1 MEKNIIRKGKSMGK
15 KKTAAQ
21 ETTKQ
26 HFSLKKVS
34 PLTDNQKKTFDQYA
48 SGNHLVL
55 FGSAG
60 SGKSFLAMYLAM
72 EDLLRSNSEYSKIII
87 IRSAVPTRD
96 LGFVPGTLEEKSKI
110 YQEPYMN
117 IVNELI
123 GRGDAWHFLINK
135 EIIEFQTT
143 SFLRGLTFKDCIIIF
158 DEFQSATFH
167 EIDTVLTRIG
177 ENCRFMLCGDFNQN
191 DLSTKKEKSGFQSVM
206 NILKNIGNVSNIEF
220 NINDVVRSGFVKEY
234 LAQKEK
240 MGLTTS

>member
-1 MEKNIIRKGKSMGK
+1 MGK
-15 KKTAAQ
+15 RKTAA
-21 ETTKQ
+21 ETTQKQ
-26 HFSLKKVS
+26 HFSLKKIT
-34 PLTDNQKKTFDQYA
+34 PLTENQTKTFDEYNK
-48 SGNHLVL
+48 GNHLIL

-72 EDLLRSNSEYSKIII
+72 DELLQSNSYYNKIII

-123 GRGDAWHFLINK
+123 GRGDAWHFLLNK

-143 SFLRGLTFKDCIIIF
+143 SFLRGLTFKNCIIIF

-167 EIDTVLTRIG
+167 EIDSVLTRVG

-191 DLSTKKEKSGFQSVM
+191 DLNMRKEKSGFQSAM
-206 NILKNIGNVSNIEF
+206 NILKNMNHVSSIEF
-220 NINDVVRSGFVKEY
+220 GINDVVRSGFVREY
-234 LAQKEK
+234 LEHKQR
-240 MGLTTS
+240 MGMTTI